1 MDIGLVVHGFIP
13 QNIPA
18 INIGLIL
25 GLDYP
30 KTFLPMNI
38 VLDFPKC

>member
-18 INIGLIL
+18 INIEL
-25 GLDYP
+25 G
-30 KTFLPMNI
+30 
-38 VLDFPKC
+38 FPKNFLQ